1 MAENKRLY
9 GSIVALVTPF
19 DQNGELDLSALDK
32 LIEFHV
38 DNGTSAILLAGTTGE
53 GPNITDDELKII
65 LLRARSRVGEEFT
78 LIAGS
83 GTNSTSTTLKR
94 TIIAL
99 ESGADFALIV
109 GPYYNK
115 PTQEGFYQHFKAIS
129 EGVDIPIII
138 YNVPGRTGSNIMP
151 ETVARLAEET
161 GIVGIKE
168 ASGDLEQIKEIL
180 SIMPSGKVVLSG
192 DDALTLPII
201 AMGGTGV
208 ISVVANEAPRETADM
223 VQFAANGEIEEAGRL
238 HDKLSP
244 LMEVNFIESNPI
256 PVKYAL
262 AKMGLISEVY
272 RLPMVQLEEKNK
284 KKIDEILL
292 STGIVNEND

>member
-19 DQNGELDLSALDK
+19 DQNGDLDLSALDK

-38 DNGTSAILLAGTTGE
+38 NNGTSAILLAGTTGE
-53 GPNITDDELKII
+53 GPNITDDELRTI
-65 LLRARSRVGEEFT
+65 LLRARSKVGEDYT
-78 LIAGS
+78 LIAGT
-83 GTNSTSTTLKR
+83 GTNSTVTTLKR
-94 TIIAL
+94 TTIAQ

-151 ETVARLAEET
+151 ETVARLAEEP
-161 GIVGIKE
+161 GIAGIKE

-180 SIMPSGKVVLSG
+180 GIMPKEKVVLSG
-192 DDALTLPII
+192 DDALTLPVI

-223 VQFAANGEIEEAGRL
+223 VQFATNGKIEEARRL

-244 LMEVNFIESNPI
+244 LMEVNFIESNPL

-262 AKMGLISEVY
+262 SKMGLISEVY
-272 RLPMVQLEEKNK
+272 RLPMVQLEGKNK

-292 STGIVNEND
+292 SFGIVKEND

>member
-38 DNGTSAILLAGTTGE
+38 NNGTSAILLAGTTGE
-53 GPNITDDELKII
+53 GPNITDDELKTI

-78 LIAGS
+78 LIAGT

-94 TIIAL
+94 TIIAQ

-115 PTQEGFYQHFKAIS
+115 PTQEGFYQYFNAIS

-151 ETVARLAEET
+151 ETVARLAEEP

-180 SIMPSGKVVLSG
+180 SIMPQEKVVLSG
-192 DDALTLPII
+192 DDALTLAII

-223 VQFAANGEIEEAGRL
+223 VQFATNGKIEDARRL

-244 LMEVNFIESNPI
+244 LMEANFIESNPI

>member
-38 DNGTSAILLAGTTGE
+38 NNGTSAILLAGTTGE
-53 GPNITDDELKII
+53 GPNITDDELGTI
-65 LLRARSRVGEEFT
+65 LLRARSGVGEEFT

-94 TIIAL
+94 TIIAQ

-151 ETVARLAEET
+151 ETVARLAEEP
-161 GIVGIKE
+161 GIVAIKE
-168 ASGDLEQIKEIL
+168 ASGDLEQIKEVL

-223 VQFAANGEIEEAGRL
+223 VQFAANGKIEEAGRL

-292 STGIVNEND
+292 SFGIVNEND

>member
-32 LIEFHV
+32 LIEFHMN
-38 DNGTSAILLAGTTGE
+38 NGTSAILLAGTTGE
-53 GPNITDDELKII
+53 GPNITDDELGTI
-65 LLRARSRVGEEFT
+65 LLRARSRAGEEFT

-94 TIIAL
+94 TIIAQ

-138 YNVPGRTGSNIMP
+138 YNVPGRTGSNIKP
-151 ETVARLAEET
+151 ETVARLAEEP
-161 GIVGIKE
+161 GIVAIKE
-168 ASGDLEQIKEIL
+168 ASGDLEQIKEVL
-180 SIMPSGKVVLSG
+180 SIMPSEKVVLSG

-223 VQFAANGEIEEAGRL
+223 VQFAANGKIEEAGRL

-262 AKMGLISEVY
+262 SKMGLISEVY

-292 STGIVNEND
+292 SIGIVNEND

>member
-19 DQNGELDLSALDK
+19 DQSGELDLSALDK
-32 LIEFHV
+32 LIEFHMN
-38 DNGTSAILLAGTTGE
+38 NGTSAILLAGTTGE
-53 GPNITDDELKII
+53 GPNITDDELKTI

-78 LIAGS
+78 LIAGT

-192 DDALTLPII
+192 DDALTLPMI

-223 VQFAANGEIEEAGRL
+223 VQFAANGKIEEAGRL

>member
-32 LIEFHV
+32 LIEFHMN
-38 DNGTSAILLAGTTGE
+38 NGTSAILLAGTTGE
-53 GPNITDDELKII
+53 GPNITDDELKTI
-65 LLRARSRVGEEFT
+65 LLRARSGVGEEFT
-78 LIAGS
+78 LIAGTGS
-83 GTNSTSTTLKR
+83 NSTSTTLKR
-94 TIIAL
+94 TIIAQ

-129 EGVDIPIII
+129 EGVDIPIIM

-151 ETVARLAEET
+151 ETVARLAEEP
-161 GIVGIKE
+161 GIVAIKE

-180 SIMPSGKVVLSG
+180 STMPSGKVVLSG
-192 DDALTLPII
+192 DDALTLPVI

-208 ISVVANEAPRETADM
+208 VSVVANEAPRETADM
-223 VQFAANGEIEEAGRL
+223 VQFAADGKIEEARRL

>member
-32 LIEFHV
+32 LIEFHMN
-38 DNGTSAILLAGTTGE
+38 NGTSAILLAGTTGE
-53 GPNITDDELKII
+53 GPNITDDELGTI
-65 LLRARSRVGEEFT
+65 LLRARSRAGEEFT

-94 TIIAL
+94 TIIAQ

-138 YNVPGRTGSNIMP
+138 YNVPGRTGSNIKP
-151 ETVARLAEET
+151 ETVARLAEEP
-161 GIVGIKE
+161 GIVAIKE
-168 ASGDLEQIKEIL
+168 ASGDLEQIKEVL
-180 SIMPSGKVVLSG
+180 SIMPSEKVVLSG

-223 VQFAANGEIEEAGRL
+223 VQFAANGKIEEAGRL

-262 AKMGLISEVY
+262 SKMGLISEVY

>member
-19 DQNGELDLSALDK
+19 DQSGELDLSALDK
-32 LIEFHV
+32 LIEFHMN
-38 DNGTSAILLAGTTGE
+38 NGTSAILLAGTTGE
-53 GPNITDDELKII
+53 GPNITDDELKTI

-78 LIAGS
+78 LIAGT

-223 VQFAANGEIEEAGRL
+223 VQFAANGKIEEAGRL

>member
-53 GPNITDDELKII
+53 GPNITDDELKTI

-78 LIAGS
+78 LIAGT

>member
-151 ETVARLAEET
+151 ETVARLAEEP

>member
-53 GPNITDDELKII
+53 GPNITDDELKTI

-151 ETVARLAEET
+151 ETVARLAEEP

>member
-78 LIAGS
+78 LIAGT

>member
-38 DNGTSAILLAGTTGE
+38 NNGTSAILLAGTTGE
-53 GPNITDDELKII
+53 GPNITDDELRTI

-94 TIIAL
+94 TIIAQ

-151 ETVARLAEET
+151 ETVARLAEEP
-161 GIVGIKE
+161 GIVAIKE
-168 ASGDLEQIKEIL
+168 ASGDLEQIKEVL

-223 VQFAANGEIEEAGRL
+223 VQFAADGKIEEARRL

-262 AKMGLISEVY
+262 SKMGLISEVY

>member
-53 GPNITDDELKII
+53 GPNITDDELKTI

-78 LIAGS
+78 LIAGT

-284 KKIDEILL
+284 KKIDEILF